1 MNIKK
6 VKIVATL
13 GPASDTEEVI
23 LQLAQEG
30 VNVFRINF
38 SHATK
43 DQVVRWVPIIRKVE
57 KEVGHPLA
65 IMGDLAG
72 PKIRIGEIEE
82 GTVLEKDKIV
92 TIVKEKITGTSE
104 RFSLNFPDIVPQ
116 LKEGAEVFI
125 DDGKLKLE
133 VTEESKTEAKAK
145 VIVGGKLLARKG
157 FNAQGISLELD
168 GLSERDQL
176 AMQLVIEH
184 QMDALAV
191 SFVQTPGD
199 IISVRELLPVH
210 SEIAIVCKM
219 ETAMGLKNIEQI
231 LDVVDVLMIARG
243 DLGLAVPLEEVP
255 HLQKNL
261 IQMCLE
267 RAKPVITATQ
277 MLESMI
283 TNPIPTRAEVSDVA
297 NAIMDGTDA
306 VMLSAE
312 TSTGSF
318 PVETVKTMHRIIRRA
333 VRHVPIMDHEHEH
346 TIADAISGSVGRVAD
361 RLGAKL
367 IIAFTESG
375 STARLIARNRHQ
387 QPILALSPDDQT
399 VRQLCFSYNVYS
411 KKITPTQ
418 DFNEMMQ
425 QAREIAVK
433 NEIVPL
439 EEGDPFVIVSGMP
452 FGKRGTTNMIYAE
465 RV

>member
-1 MNIKK
+1 MSVKK

-13 GPASDTEEVI
+13 GPASDSEETI
-23 LQLAQEG
+23 YQLAQEG

-43 DQVVRWVPIIRKVE
+43 EQVLDWVPRIRKVE
-57 KEVGHPLA
+57 KEIGHPLA

-72 PKIRIGEIEE
+72 PKIRIGELKD
-82 GTVLEKDKIV
+82 GSVLEKDAEV
-92 TIVKEKITGTSE
+92 TIVKEIITGDET

-116 LKEGAEVFI
+116 LKKGAEVFI

-133 VTEESKTEAKAK
+133 VTEESETAVKAK

-157 FNAQGISLELD
+157 FNAQGISPNIG
-168 GLSERDQL
+168 GLTERDTL
-176 AMQLVIEH
+176 ALQLVVEH
-184 QMDALAV
+184 KMDALAI
-191 SFVQTPGD
+191 SFVQSAAD
-199 IISVRELLPVH
+199 IIEVREKLPVH
-210 SEIAIVCKM
+210 SQIAIVAKM

-255 HLQKNL
+255 HLQKHL
-261 IQMCLE
+261 IQLCLE

-312 TSTGSF
+312 TSTGAF
-318 PVETVKTMHRIIRRA
+318 PVDTVKTMHRIIHRA
-333 VRHVPIMDHEHEH
+333 VRHVPVMEFHDGHSIRN
-346 TIADAISGSVGRVAD
+346 AISTSVGKLAD
-361 RLGAKL
+361 NLGAK
-367 IIAFTESG
+367 IMIAFTESG
-375 STARLIARNRHQ
+375 STARRISRSRHQ
-387 QPILALSPDDQT
+387 QPIIALSPNDET
-399 VRQLCFSYNVYS
+399 VRQLCFSYGVYS
-411 KKITPTQ
+411 MKITPTQ
-418 DFNEMMQ
+418 DFDDMMQ
-425 QAREIAVK
+425 KARQIAID
-433 NEIVPL
+433 NQIIPL
-439 EEGDPFVIVSGMP
+439 EEGDPFIIVAGMP
-452 FGKRGTTNMIYAE
+452 FGKTGSTNMVYVE